1 VLGRYVRIWMLC
13 RYRKKRTCLILV
25 YDYREEKS
33 DNRSLMLTLM
43 EDVVVNYFYDVIE
56 FS

>member
-1 VLGRYVRIWMLC
+1 MLGRYVRIWMLF